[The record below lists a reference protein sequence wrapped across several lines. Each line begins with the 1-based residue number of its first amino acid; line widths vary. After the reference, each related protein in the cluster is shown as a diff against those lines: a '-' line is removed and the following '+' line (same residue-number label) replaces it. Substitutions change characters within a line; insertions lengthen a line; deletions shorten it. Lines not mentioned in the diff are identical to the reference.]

1 MEGNREVVRMHV
13 FCVELKRR
21 AIEAVTKYETD
32 MDEHQTGNQKDNI
45 KNSGRLPVDSM
56 PHESALTL

>member
-21 AIEAVTKYETD
+21 ALAAVTKYETD
-32 MDEHQTGNQKDNI
+32 MDKHQTGNQKDNI
-45 KNSGRLPVDSM
+45 ENSRRLPVDSM
-56 PHESALTL
+56 PHKSALTL